1 MLFRALLLA
10 FEVLLLLAAEVLR
23 DPPLLVELP
32 ALREAEPPLRATAVL
47 VLLLAEARPLFI
59 LLPPR
64 LEPVL
69 LLVALLLAA
78 LLPVLFEELLV
89 AVPLDEELPPLLNEP
104 VPDADLNRLD
114 AVFFDAPALRE
125 EPPRDDFVAALLP
138 LLREEVLR
146 EEPPR
151 AEDFFGELLR
161 EELLRLP
168 SVRLDAPFEAP
179 PRLDALRLLP
189 LLFDPLLLAELL
201 REEPDLDEEEL
212 PLVDLDD
219 PFDEPPRPEDDPPLE
234 LEAPRLEDLLD
245 ALFLE
250 APLDEDLPPELLLA
264 DFFAAAFLVD
274 FAM

>member
-125 EPPRDDFVAALLP
+125 EPPR
-138 LLREEVLR
+138 
-146 EEPPR
+146 

-189 LLFDPLLLAELL
+189 LLFDRLLLAELL
-201 REEPDLDEEEL
+201 REEPVFDEEEL